1 MTLSY
6 QIMSVAL
13 FDILRLLQGCYRRL
27 LKEQV
32 CVKYL
37 VTITCKSLAFY
48 AEDKFMN

>member
-13 FDILRLLQGCYRRL
+13 FDILLQGCYRRL